1 MKGAIR
7 RKLITASFGAIA
19 ALVCLTTTTYAWF
32 AKNADAWVDEFKVDI
47 RQDEGLTIS
56 VDNENFFSDITTEQV
71 TKAVI
76 AKRLGINYSDVT
88 EDLVTQYK
96 DDLTLASVSTNDL
109 QTFTTVD
116 SKSTTEYRNSENKT
130 YYVPR
135 ELEANEFGYIA
146 FDLYFKAEVATSD
159 AFSKYRLQFTTSTTT
174 DNERGV
180 SYIKSTEQEQK
191 IYNSLKTFE
200 NGAAKDYRS
209 GDTININPANAM
221 RLGVLT
227 EENVSTIYEPNT
239 GYSSYALQGNT
250 NNLYNPS
257 YNPMLTYFNNSHS
270 AKLEPLDDLDVY
282 RNTQKDFDGNISFGT
297 FERSVDQTTNEVTY
311 NRLKVTVFLWLEG
324 YDGDYLPTTK
334 TNKVELF
341 LNFTKVGLEG

>member
-7 RKLITASFGAIA
+7 RKLISAGLGATM

-88 EDLVTQYK
+88 EELVTQYK

-116 SKSTTEYRNSENKT
+116 SKSTTEYRDSENKT

-135 ELEANEFGYIA
+135 TLEANEFGYIS

-180 SYIKSTEQEQK
+180 SYIKSSSQDQK
-191 IYNSLKTFE
+191 IYNNLTTYE
-200 NGAAKDYRS
+200 NGGLKLYSS
-209 GDTININPANAM
+209 GDLININPANAM
-221 RLGVLT
+221 RIGVLT
-227 EENVSTIYEPNT
+227 ENNVSTIYEPNT
-239 GYSSYALQGNT
+239 GYSSYALKGNHDIK
-250 NNLYNPS
+250 YHPY

-311 NRLKVTVFLWLEG
+311 NNLKVTVFLWLEG

>member
-159 AFSKYRLQFTTSTTT
+159 AFSKYRSY
-174 DNERGV
+174 V
-180 SYIKSTEQEQK
+180 SASEYQVVEPVLPMDVIAAYVFIPK
-191 IYNSLKTFE
+191 I
-200 NGAAKDYRS
+200 
-209 GDTININPANAM
+209 
-221 RLGVLT
+221 
-227 EENVSTIYEPNT
+227 
-239 GYSSYALQGNT
+239 
-250 NNLYNPS
+250 
-257 YNPMLTYFNNSHS
+257 
-270 AKLEPLDDLDVY
+270 
-282 RNTQKDFDGNISFGT
+282 
-297 FERSVDQTTNEVTY
+297 
-311 NRLKVTVFLWLEG
+311 
-324 YDGDYLPTTK
+324 
-334 TNKVELF
+334 NK
-341 LNFTKVGLEG
+341 